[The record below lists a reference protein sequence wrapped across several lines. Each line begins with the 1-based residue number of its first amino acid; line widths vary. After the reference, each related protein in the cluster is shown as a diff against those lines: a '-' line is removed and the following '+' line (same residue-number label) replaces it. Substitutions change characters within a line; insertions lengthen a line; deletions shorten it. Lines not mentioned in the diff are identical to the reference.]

1 MKLRSAVLFYSS
13 GYGPP
18 PARPTVLE
26 TDTSALP
33 IQSFLPMSRIPS
45 GDQQQLPLMRSSL
58 SPGAQVMHTPSS
70 NTLKNLN
77 SHQSIIIGKFEL
89 GPTSVQEFG
98 PTASLNDRFA
108 PEGAIR
114 ESAKFCS
121 IGVVAYSQNTRR
133 LSALA

>member
-58 SPGAQVMHTPSS
+58 SLGAQVMHMPSS

-77 SHQSIIIGKFEL
+77 PLQSIIGKFEL
-89 GPTSVQEFG
+89 GPTSVREFG

-108 PEGAIR
+108 P
-114 ESAKFCS
+114 
-121 IGVVAYSQNTRR
+121 
-133 LSALA
+133 

>member
-108 PEGAIR
+108 PTAVIPR
-114 ESAKFCS
+114 P
-121 IGVVAYSQNTRR
+121 RR
-133 LSALA
+133 